1 MLLQATPIFIYW
13 NLWKNRCACKYRGKK
28 TNISKVKYAVY
39 KDNFKML
46 NGAFPHLQWPSR
58 WSDLIQKSKK
68 CMHDIKVNMV
78 KWLKPSNQC
87 LKVNTDGSAL
97 VNPSRLRVG

>member
-1 MLLQATPIFIYW
+1 MYG
-13 NLWKNRCACKYRGKK
+13 GKT
-28 TNISKVKYAVY
+28 TNISRVKYAVY

-78 KWLKPSNQC
+78 KCLIPSNQC